1 MRVSSGHAV
10 RCAHYTRF
18 VRDEEQAMT
27 AVRSLTVLDFG
38 RADIDLGRVMAPGD
52 LDGQWAVCA
61 FPGYLFELTDGR
73 RVLVDNGPNRRHIR
87 EPMYEYVEAGSDL
100 GNYLKPRLTDAD
112 DPRNRLAE
120 LGLTT
125 DDIDI
130 LVLTHTHFDHAGN
143 TADFT
148 SSRIIIHAD
157 ALEFGRQRYEQGQ
170 PGSVPDLG
178 EDGAP
183 LDYETF
189 TGDYEIADGLT
200 LLETPSHAPGHV
212 SILARLP
219 ETGTIILAIDAIY
232 SQVNRDRSNYQSGA
246 DPAVSRRSAER
257 LIALAEAENAL
268 LVYGHDPAQWTEL
281 RKAPEVYR

>member
-1 MRVSSGHAV
+1 
-10 RCAHYTRF
+10 
-18 VRDEEQAMT
+18 MT

-61 FPGYLFELTDGR
+61 FPGYLFELADGR

-87 EPMYEYVEAGSDL
+87 EPMYEYAGTDF
-100 GNYLKPRLTDAD
+100 GDRLKLQLTDAD

-120 LGLTT
+120 LGLTE

-148 SSRIIIHAD
+148 KARIIIHEY
-157 ALEFGRQRYEQGQ
+157 ALEFGRQRYERGM
-170 PGSVPDLG
+170 PGGVPDVG
-178 EDGAP
+178 DDGAP
-183 LDYETF
+183 LRYETF
-189 TGDYEIADGLT
+189 RDDYEPADGLT
-200 LLETPSHAPGHV
+200 LMETPGHAPGHV

-219 ETGTIILAIDAIY
+219 ETGAIILAIDAIY
-232 SQVNRDRSNYQSGA
+232 SRVNRERGNYKIGFDTEA
-246 DPAVSRRSAER
+246 GRRSAER
-257 LIALAEAENAL
+257 LIALADAEDAL
-268 LVYGHDPAQWTEL
+268 LIYGHDPEQWAEL
-281 RKAPEVYR
+281 RKAPDAYR